1 MNMSLFKILNEVWF
15 VKLHRD
21 IVHHEENS
29 RDKMSLILVIK
40 IYVCSNSNLEGIE
53 GSFAQNIVEEEGA
66 KLEVVWLNQKFSQ
79 PSPRLSVYP
88 SCMLDRSMIVQRV
101 GGRSLMYVCHA

>member
-29 RDKMSLILVIK
+29 RDKMSLVLVIK
-40 IYVCSNSNLEGIE
+40 IYVCSNS
-53 GSFAQNIVEEEGA
+53 
-66 KLEVVWLNQKFSQ
+66 KLERVEGYVAQTIIEDEAVKG
-79 PSPRLSVYP
+79 
-88 SCMLDRSMIVQRV
+88 DQRWFD
-101 GGRSLMYVCHA
+101 